1 MDTPDT
7 SSLALELDILGQL
20 PALRIYTQISLC
32 FSIPDPAAH
41 PTIVDT
47 FNKGLERLSTSFPW
61 VAGQVKCF
69 DESEGNTG
77 TFKIVPLDKT
87 PPVVVKDL
95 RNDPSAPTME
105 GLRKAEFPMSMFDE
119 NVIAPRKTLPIGPDY
134 SPDNPE
140 PVLIFQ
146 LNFIEGGLILT
157 VNGQHGAMD
166 MTGQGELIRLL
177 SKACRN
183 EPFTEDEVSTMNL
196 ERKTIVPFLEDIEED
211 ELDSH
216 LENQI
221 IKTPSTPPPAPPEPA
236 PASWAFF
243 SFSSQSLHELKA
255 KATSTLDAS
264 TPFVST
270 DDALTAFIWQ
280 AVSRARLARLD
291 PSAETKFSR
300 AVDVRTQ
307 VGAPKRYPGLLQ
319 NMTYHSGTLQQIADG
334 PLGAVAS
341 NFRSELGRDRLKF
354 RTQAFATKLHRTPGK
369 SIFSLT
375 AGADPSADIM
385 LSSWA
390 KVGCYDLDFGF
401 GLGKPESVRR
411 PRFEPLECLMYL
423 LPKRPDGEITAAIA
437 LRDVDME
444 RLKGDEGWSKYGRF
458 IG

>member
-1 MDTPDT
+1 MDAPETN
-7 SSLALELDILGQL
+7 SLALELDILGQL

-32 FSIPDPAAH
+32 FPVTDPSAY

-47 FNKGLERLSTSFPW
+47 FNKGLERLSESFPW

-77 TFKIVPLDKT
+77 TFKIIPLDKT
-87 PPVVVKDL
+87 PPLVAKDL
-95 RNDPSAPTME
+95 RDDPTAPTME
-105 GLRKAEFPMSMFDE
+105 GLRTAEFPMSMFDE

-183 EPFTEDEVSTMNL
+183 EPFTEEEIATMNM
-196 ERKTIVPFLEDIEED
+196 ERKSVVPFLEDID
-211 ELDSH
+211 DAELDSH

-221 IKTPSTPPPAPPEPA
+221 IKTPSTPPEAPPEPA
-236 PASWAFF
+236 SASWAVF
-243 SFSSQSLHELKA
+243 SFSNQSLGELKS
-255 KATSTLDAS
+255 KASSTLDAS

-280 AVSRARLARLD
+280 SVSRVRLARLD
-291 PSAETKFSR
+291 PTANTSFSR

-307 VGAPKRYPGLLQ
+307 VGAPKGYPGLLQ
-319 NMTYHSGTLQQIADG
+319 NMTYHKDTLQQIAHE

-341 NFRSELGRDRLKF
+341 RLRSELSRDRLKF
-354 RTQAFATKLHRTPGK
+354 RTQAFATKLHQTSDK

-390 KVGCYDLDFGF
+390 KVGCYGLDFGF

-411 PRFEPLECLMYL
+411 PRFEPFECLMYL
-423 LPKRPDGEITAAIA
+423 LPKRPDGEVTAAIS

-444 RLKGDEGWSKYGRF
+444 RLKGDEEWARYGRF